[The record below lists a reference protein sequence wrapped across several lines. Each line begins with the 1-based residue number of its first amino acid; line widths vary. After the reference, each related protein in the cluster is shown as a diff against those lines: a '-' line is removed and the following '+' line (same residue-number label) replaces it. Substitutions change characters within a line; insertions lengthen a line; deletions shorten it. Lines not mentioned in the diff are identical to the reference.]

1 MARKK
6 KEPINVTPPTPPQF
20 LVKSER
26 VKVIV
31 MFNGDNVICDL
42 QEAVNKETGE
52 RQAYIMTIPYKV
64 RITEDPDT
72 PVNMET
78 FEDQEVK
85 IRYTPWNPFTIDQK
99 IAIVPD
105 YVISVMEPSPSI
117 LQTYLSNVKAKTG
130 DQGAPVTPTEVVQ

>member
-1 MARKK
+1 MIDETRIK
-6 KEPINVTPPTPPQF
+6 
-20 LVKSER
+20 LVFTR
-26 VKVIV
+26 D
-31 MFNGDNVICDL
+31 GDNIICDL
-42 QEAVNKETGE
+42 QEAVDKETGQ

-64 RITEDPDT
+64 WIIDQPET

-99 IAIVPD
+99 IAITPD

-117 LQTYLSNVKAKTG
+117 LQTYLANVRAKSG
-130 DQGAPVTPTEVVQ
+130 DQGEPVTPTEVVND

>member
-1 MARKK
+1 MIEEKRIK
-6 KEPINVTPPTPPQF
+6 
-20 LVKSER
+20 LVFTR
-26 VKVIV
+26 D
-31 MFNGDNVICDL
+31 GDNIICDL
-42 QEAVNKETGE
+42 QEAVDKETGK

-64 RITEDPDT
+64 WIIDQPET

-99 IAIVPD
+99 IAITPD

-117 LQTYLSNVKAKTG
+117 LQTYLANVRAKSG
-130 DQGAPVTPTEVVQ
+130 DQGAPVTPTEVVND

>member
-1 MARKK
+1 MIEEDRIK
-6 KEPINVTPPTPPQF
+6 
-20 LVKSER
+20 LVFTR
-26 VKVIV
+26 D
-31 MFNGDNVICDL
+31 GDNIICDL

-64 RITEDPDT
+64 WIIDQPET

-85 IRYTPWNPFTIDQK
+85 IRYTPWNPFTVDQK
-99 IAIVPD
+99 IAITPD

-117 LQTYLSNVKAKTG
+117 LQTYLANVRAKTG
-130 DQGAPVTPTEVVQ
+130 DQGEPVTPTEVV

>member
-1 MARKK
+1 MIAEERIK
-6 KEPINVTPPTPPQF
+6 
-20 LVKSER
+20 LVFTR
-26 VKVIV
+26 D
-31 MFNGDNVICDL
+31 GDNIICDL
-42 QEAVNKETGE
+42 QEAVDKETGK

-64 RITEDPDT
+64 WIIDQPET

-99 IAIVPD
+99 IAITPD

-117 LQTYLSNVKAKTG
+117 LQTYLANVRAKSG
-130 DQGAPVTPTEVVQ
+130 DQGAPVTPTEVVND

>member
-1 MARKK
+1 MIAEERIK
-6 KEPINVTPPTPPQF
+6 
-20 LVKSER
+20 LVFTR
-26 VKVIV
+26 D
-31 MFNGDNVICDL
+31 GDNIICDL

-64 RITEDPDT
+64 KITEDPDT
-72 PVNMET
+72 PVNMDT

-85 IRYTPWNPFTIDQK
+85 IRYSPWNPFTIDQK

-117 LQTYLSNVKAKTG
+117 LQTYLHNVRAKTG

>member
-1 MARKK
+1 MIEEDRIK
-6 KEPINVTPPTPPQF
+6 
-20 LVKSER
+20 LVFTR
-26 VKVIV
+26 D
-31 MFNGDNVICDL
+31 GDNIICDL

-64 RITEDPDT
+64 WIIEQPEN

-85 IRYTPWNPFTIDQK
+85 IRYTPWNPFTVDQK
-99 IAIVPD
+99 IAITPD

-117 LQTYLSNVKAKTG
+117 LQTYLANVRAKTG
-130 DQGAPVTPTEVVQ
+130 DQGAPVTPTEVV

>member
-1 MARKK
+1 MIDESRIK
-6 KEPINVTPPTPPQF
+6 
-20 LVKSER
+20 LVFTR
-26 VKVIV
+26 D
-31 MFNGDNVICDL
+31 GDNIICDL

-52 RQAYIMTIPYKV
+52 RQAYILTIPYKV
-64 RITEDPDT
+64 KITEDPES

-117 LQTYLSNVKAKTG
+117 LQTYLSNVRSKTG
-130 DQGAPVTPTEVVQ
+130 DQGAPVTPSEVVND

>member
-1 MARKK
+1 MIAEERIK
-6 KEPINVTPPTPPQF
+6 
-20 LVKSER
+20 LVFTR
-26 VKVIV
+26 D
-31 MFNGDNVICDL
+31 GDNIICDL

-64 RITEDPDT
+64 WIIDQPET

-85 IRYTPWNPFTIDQK
+85 IRYTPWNPFTVDQK
-99 IAIVPD
+99 IAITPD

-117 LQTYLSNVKAKTG
+117 LQTYLANVRAKTG
-130 DQGAPVTPTEVVQ
+130 DQGAPVTPTEVV

>member
-1 MARKK
+1 MIAEDRIK
-6 KEPINVTPPTPPQF
+6 
-20 LVKSER
+20 LVLTR
-26 VKVIV
+26 D
-31 MFNGDNVICDL
+31 GDNIICDL
-42 QEAVNKETGE
+42 QEAVDKETGK

-64 RITEDPDT
+64 WIIDQPES

-99 IAIVPD
+99 IAITTD

-117 LQTYLSNVKAKTG
+117 LQTYLANVRAKSG
-130 DQGAPVTPTEVVQ
+130 DQGAPPVNPEIVAPDGTPV

>member
-1 MARKK
+1 MIAEDRIK
-6 KEPINVTPPTPPQF
+6 
-20 LVKSER
+20 LVFTR
-26 VKVIV
+26 D
-31 MFNGDNVICDL
+31 GDNIICDL
-42 QEAVNKETGE
+42 QEAVDKETGQ

-99 IAIVPD
+99 IAITPCLL
-105 YVISVMEPSPSI
+105 YTSPSPRDS
-117 LQTYLSNVKAKTG
+117 
-130 DQGAPVTPTEVVQ
+130 

>member
-1 MARKK
+1 MIEEERIK
-6 KEPINVTPPTPPQF
+6 
-20 LVKSER
+20 LVFTR
-26 VKVIV
+26 D
-31 MFNGDNVICDL
+31 GDNIICDL

-64 RITEDPDT
+64 WIIDQPET

-85 IRYTPWNPFTIDQK
+85 IRYTPWNPFTVDQK
-99 IAIVPD
+99 IAITPD

-117 LQTYLSNVKAKTG
+117 LQTYLANVRAKSG
-130 DQGAPVTPTEVVQ
+130 DQGAPSVNPEIIAPDGTQV

>member
-1 MARKK
+1 MIDETRIK
-6 KEPINVTPPTPPQF
+6 
-20 LVKSER
+20 LVFTR
-26 VKVIV
+26 D
-31 MFNGDNVICDL
+31 GDNIICDL
-42 QEAVNKETGE
+42 QEAVDKETGK

-64 RITEDPDT
+64 WIIDQPET

-99 IAIVPD
+99 IAITPD

-117 LQTYLSNVKAKTG
+117 LQTYLSNVRSKTG
-130 DQGAPVTPTEVVQ
+130 DQGAPVTPTEVVK

>member
-1 MARKK
+1 MIDETRIK
-6 KEPINVTPPTPPQF
+6 
-20 LVKSER
+20 LVFTR
-26 VKVIV
+26 D
-31 MFNGDNVICDL
+31 GDNIICDL
-42 QEAVNKETGE
+42 QEAVDKETGQ

-64 RITEDPDT
+64 WIIDQPET

-99 IAIVPD
+99 IAITPD

-117 LQTYLSNVKAKTG
+117 LQTYLSNVRAKSG
-130 DQGAPVTPTEVVQ
+130 DQGEPVTPTEVVND

>member
-1 MARKK
+1 MIDESRIK
-6 KEPINVTPPTPPQF
+6 
-20 LVKSER
+20 LVFTR
-26 VKVIV
+26 D
-31 MFNGDNVICDL
+31 GDNIICDL

-52 RQAYIMTIPYKV
+52 RQAYILTIPYKV
-64 RITEDPDT
+64 KITEDPES

-117 LQTYLSNVKAKTG
+117 LQTYLANVRSKSG
-130 DQGAPVTPTEVVQ
+130 DQGAPVTPTEVVND

>member
-1 MARKK
+1 MCIRD
-6 KEPINVTPPTPPQF
+6 
-20 LVKSER
+20 S
-26 VKVIV
+26 
-31 MFNGDNVICDL
+31 ICDL
-42 QEAVNKETGE
+42 QEAVDKETGK

-64 RITEDPDT
+64 KITEDPET

-99 IAIVPD
+99 IAITPD

-117 LQTYLSNVKAKTG
+117 LQTYLSNVRSKTG
-130 DQGAPVTPTEVVQ
+130 DQGEPSVNPEIIAPDGTQV

>member
-1 MARKK
+1 MIEEERIK
-6 KEPINVTPPTPPQF
+6 
-20 LVKSER
+20 LVFTR
-26 VKVIV
+26 D
-31 MFNGDNVICDL
+31 GDNIICDL
-42 QEAVNKETGE
+42 QEAVDKETGK

-64 RITEDPDT
+64 WSIDQPES

-99 IAIVPD
+99 IAITTD

-117 LQTYLSNVKAKTG
+117 LQTYLANVRAKSG
-130 DQGAPVTPTEVVQ
+130 DQGAPPVNPEIVAPDGTPV

>member
-1 MARKK
+1 MIEEERIK
-6 KEPINVTPPTPPQF
+6 
-20 LVKSER
+20 LVFTR
-26 VKVIV
+26 D
-31 MFNGDNVICDL
+31 GDNIICDL

-64 RITEDPDT
+64 WIIDQPET

-85 IRYTPWNPFTIDQK
+85 IRYTPWNPFTVDQK
-99 IAIVPD
+99 IAITPD

-117 LQTYLSNVKAKTG
+117 LQTYLANVRAKTG
-130 DQGAPVTPTEVVQ
+130 DQGAPVTPTEVV

>member
-1 MARKK
+1 MIDETRIK
-6 KEPINVTPPTPPQF
+6 
-20 LVKSER
+20 LVFTR
-26 VKVIV
+26 D
-31 MFNGDNVICDL
+31 GDNIICDL
-42 QEAVNKETGE
+42 QEAVDKETGK

-64 RITEDPDT
+64 WIIDQPET

-99 IAIVPD
+99 IAITPD

-117 LQTYLSNVKAKTG
+117 LQTYLANVRAKSG
-130 DQGAPVTPTEVVQ
+130 DPGAPVTPTEVVND